1 MSQDQT
7 EPCPACG
14 SLLDVSGAPTFAAR
28 TCPVCATQIHV
39 HRQFDHYELLAI
51 MGQGGQGTVY
61 RAVDNNL
68 NRQVALKVLRMEH
81 GKDPEFIAQFEHE
94 ARITASINHPNVV
107 RVFSSGSDEGHVF
120 LAMELVDGGTL
131 DELMEKLTRVPE
143 ARALQIGIQ
152 VAQGLRA
159 GFEKGLIHRD
169 VKPGNILFGGDG
181 AAKIVD
187 FGLAVFLEYEAH
199 ATGDIWGTPYYLSP
213 ERLNRQQ
220 EDFRSDIYSLG
231 ATLFH
236 AIAGRPPFEAE
247 DASHVALKHLKTQ
260 AVSIQTFAPDV
271 TNSTAYVINR
281 TLAKNRDERQASY
294 DEFIE
299 QLQYARDE
307 VMTRNSKGPQ
317 PAGKSRVV
325 MEDESAK
332 RAMSWVTLATFAVL
346 LIGLVV
352 AGVLM
357 RKMFRGGDDAGEVG
371 PQAGPATL
379 EAFGPGWAEA
389 KAALLGGDWA
399 KAGAAFSALSA
410 THASGPAHDWALVQ
424 QALAEQFSSGG
435 EAAAKVLEK
444 LPDSATQLRKFFRDD
459 IRRELTGAEKIRS
472 SSAAGFSQSS
482 HEALGTLFFALRDYE
497 LGDVDDAGALFSQF
511 SNLAPDSSVAW
522 LADYRKLAKR
532 YQDEFVT
539 FSMAADA
546 WKTAR
551 NDREQMQALD
561 ALKKMQGAL
570 PKGSKL
576 LGKAQKLVADA
587 EQHFAVLRVEQNKN
601 NFAFKAKASASA
613 SNKGESPER
622 AVDGDPN
629 TRWMASGPGEKWLA
643 VDLGAPKNISRWVLR
658 TASSADGKPEQN
670 LADFKL
676 QRSDDGRTWSDV
688 DSVANNRSGVIDR
701 VVAPFTAKQVRVLIS
716 KETRKPADKTA
727 RIQELALGVAAE
739 QPRAGYEPARSVAVR
754 FSTETEFV
762 AGPIGDAGVAGS
774 VQFSG
779 KDGKFTVKG
788 SGADIWAQADAFHF
802 VWQPVAGDCEVVARV
817 MAIQAA
823 NQSAKIGLMIRSDLS
838 KDASHGSVF
847 AQPGNTAQFVSRKT
861 AGKPSTSKSKPGA
874 RLPRW
879 LKIARQGAT
888 IIGYES
894 ADGETWNE
902 TGRETLEGIEGTAF
916 VGLAVSSHANGQL
929 ATGQFTDVRVQSTK
943 P

>member
-1 MSQDQT
+1 MSQNQT

-28 TCPVCATQIHV
+28 TCPVCATQINV
-39 HRQFDHYELLAI
+39 RRQFDHYELLAI

-81 GKDPEFIAQFEHE
+81 GKDPEFITQFEHE
-94 ARITASINHPNVV
+94 ARLTASINHPNVV

-120 LAMELVDGGTL
+120 LAMELVDGGTF
-131 DELMEKLTRVPE
+131 DDLMEKLGRVPE
-143 ARALQIGIQ
+143 ARALQVGIQ

-187 FGLAVFLEYEAH
+187 FGLAVFLEHEAH

-247 DASHVALKHLKTQ
+247 DASQVALKHLKTQ
-260 AVSIQTFAPDV
+260 AVSIQAFAPDV

-281 TLAKNRDERQASY
+281 TLAKNRDDRQSSY

-307 VMTRNSKGPQ
+307 VMARNSKGPQ

-325 MEDESAK
+325 MEDEGAK
-332 RAMSWVTLATFAVL
+332 RAMNWVTLATFAVL
-346 LIGLVV
+346 LVGLVV
-352 AGVLM
+352 AGFMM
-357 RKMFRGGDDAGEVG
+357 RKMFRGGDEAAEAG

-389 KAALLGGDWA
+389 KAMLLDGDWA
-399 KAGAAFSALSA
+399 KADAAFGALSA
-410 THASGPAHDWALVQ
+410 KHASGAPHDWALIHQ
-424 QALAEQFSSGG
+424 SLAEQFSSGSQ
-435 EAAAKVLEK
+435 AAAQVLEK
-444 LPDSATQLRKFFRDD
+444 LPDSATQLRRFFRDEVRPGLAGTD
-459 IRRELTGAEKIRS
+459 RIRS
-472 SSAAGFSQSS
+472 SAAAGFSESS
-482 HEALGTLFFALRDYE
+482 HEALGALFFALHDYE
-497 LGDVDDAGALFSQF
+497 LGDADDAGPLFSQF

-539 FSMAADA
+539 FSLAADA

-551 NDREQMQALD
+551 NEREQVQALD
-561 ALKKMQGAL
+561 AVRKMPGNL

-576 LGKAQKLVADA
+576 LGKAQKLLAEA
-587 EQHFAVLRVEQNKN
+587 EQRVGSLRAERNKN
-601 NFAFKAKASASA
+601 NFAFKAKATASA

-622 AVDGDPN
+622 AVDGDPA
-629 TRWMASGPGEKWLA
+629 TRWIASGPGEKWLA
-643 VDLGAPKNISRWVLR
+643 VDLGAPKNISRWVIR
-658 TASSADGKPEQN
+658 AASSADGKPEQN

-688 DSVANNRSGVIDR
+688 DSVADNRSGIVDR

-727 RIQELALGVAAE
+727 RIQEFALGAAAE
-739 QPRAGYEPARSVAVR
+739 QPRADYGPAQSLAAR

-762 AGPIGDAGVAGS
+762 AGPIGDTGVAGS

-779 KDGKFTVKG
+779 ADGKFTVKG
-788 SGADIWAQADAFHF
+788 SGADIWAQADACQF
-802 VWQPVAGDCEVVARV
+802 VWQPVAGDCEIVARV
-817 MAIQAA
+817 ISIQSV
-823 NQSAKIGLMIRSDLS
+823 NQWTKIGLMIRADLS
-838 KDASHGSVF
+838 KDASHGGVF
-847 AQPGNTAQFVSRKT
+847 VYPGNNAQFISRKT
-861 AGKPSTSKSKPGA
+861 AGKPSTGKNKPGVP
-874 RLPRW
+874 LPHW
-879 LKIARQGAT
+879 LKVARQGAT
-888 IIGYES
+888 IIGYDS
-894 ADGETWNE
+894 ADGQTWNE
-902 TGRETLEGIEGTAF
+902 TGRETLDGIEGAAF
-916 VGLAVSSHANGQL
+916 VGLAVSSHVNNKL
-929 ATGQFTDVRVQSTK
+929 ATAQFTDVRVQKTK